1 MVASVFTLSTAA
13 EVVLELKGEHH
24 MRQVYL
30 DYSAT
35 TPVKKEVLDEM
46 LPYFTEK
53 FGNPSSIYGLGL
65 NAKTDLNLARAK
77 VARLIGAEDREIYF
91 TSGGTEADNWAV
103 IGAAKAKRAKG
114 NHIVTT
120 KIEHHAL
127 VHTCQFLEKEGCEV
141 TYLDVDSQGRISLED
156 LENAITDKT
165 VLISIMFANNEI
177 GTIQPVKEIGEIA
190 KKHGIWFHTDAV
202 QAVGNVPI
210 NVKELGIDMLS
221 TSAHKIYGPKGVGAL
236 YIRKGVVIP
245 SFING
250 GAQENKRRAGTE
262 NMAGIVGFGKAAE
275 LALVNLEEHIK
286 RVTELRNYFTGL
298 ITSKIPEVEINGS
311 MEYRLPGNINFI
323 FNYIEGEAML
333 LLMDSK
339 GISASTGSACSSASL
354 TPSHVLKALNLPYEK
369 MHSSIRLTIGDFTT
383 REDLDY
389 AAEEIAKIVEKLRA
403 ISPIYKTASNH

>member
-1 MVASVFTLSTAA
+1 
-13 EVVLELKGEHH
+13 

-35 TPVKKEVLDEM
+35 TPVKKEVLEEM

-53 FGNPSSIYGLGL
+53 YGNPSSLYGLGL
-65 NAKTDLNLARAK
+65 KAKSDVNQARAK
-77 VARLIGAEDREIYF
+77 VARLIGTDEREIYF
-91 TSGGTEADNWAV
+91 TSGGTESDNWAV
-103 IGAAKAKRAKG
+103 IGTARAKKSKG
-114 NHIVTT
+114 NHIITT

-127 VHTCQFLEKEGCEV
+127 LHTCGFLEKEGFEV
-141 TYLDVDSQGRISLED
+141 TYLNVDGEGFISLDE
-156 LENAITDKT
+156 LENAITEKT
-165 VLISIMFANNEI
+165 ILISIMFANNEI
-177 GTIQPVKEIGEIA
+177 GTIQPVKEIAEIA

-202 QAVGNVPI
+202 QAVGNVPV

-221 TSAHKIYGPKGVGAL
+221 MSAHKIYGPKGIGAL

-245 SFING
+245 NFMNG

-262 NMAGIVGFGKAAE
+262 NTPGIVGFGKAAE
-275 LALVNLEEHIK
+275 LAEVNLEEHIK
-286 RVTELRNYFTGL
+286 RITELRNYFAGQ

-311 MEYRLPGNINFI
+311 MEYRLPGNINFL

-333 LLMDSK
+333 LLMDSR

-354 TPSHVLKALNLPYEK
+354 TPSHVLKALNLPHEK
-369 MHSSIRLTIGDFTT
+369 IHSSIRFTIGDFTT

-389 AAEEIAKIVEKLRA
+389 AVEEIAKIVEKLRS
-403 ISPIYKTASNH
+403 ISPIYTQKSMKG

>member
-1 MVASVFTLSTAA
+1 
-13 EVVLELKGEHH
+13 